1 MSDHTIPA
9 RDVADAVGLPLMWWD
24 GDSIEWQSMHPSGE
38 TGTLDLSNPQTAF
51 GVALRLDEWERA
63 GDISP
68 ASWGIAVA
76 HAFHPGGIGDGY
88 RPRMLQR
95 LIGRLQHI
103 ARDHRI
109 RRALGWRVEVGTLA
123 ELERLKGRW
132 VLTSPDGQVGQSRWG
147 DTLANITDPTEALAA
162 IDAALETP

>member
-38 TGTLDLSNPQTAF
+38 TGTLDLSDPQTAF
-51 GVALRLDEWERA
+51 GVALRLDEWEAAHERLL
-63 GDISP
+63 GVDPDHSP
-68 ASWGIAVA
+68 TFATAVA
-76 HAFHPGGIGDGY
+76 RGLMEREPEKMIT
-88 RPRMLQR
+88 
-95 LIGRLQHI
+95 RLQHI